1 MVDVRLCPPRFPPA
15 ISVHL
20 FTIPPA
26 FKGYLYIF
34 LAAGLWAFIGPLGKM
49 AFQEGVSPLEV
60 AFWRA
65 TLAWLCFA
73 MQAAIQSKA
82 HVAVRDLPKLAL
94 FGFLCVT
101 LFFGS
106 YQLAVE
112 KGGAA
117 LASVLLY
124 TAPAWVIF
132 LSRIIL
138 KEALT
143 GMKLAALCLTLVGVS
158 LISMSQGSFSFSL
171 DGEGGAAILFGLL
184 AGFCYSLYYIFGKQF
199 SDKYS
204 ASVLFLYI
212 LPFGALCLVPFITF
226 VEKNATAWFALGLI
240 ALFSTYGAYHFYYA
254 GLKVIEAGR
263 ASIIATAE
271 PVLAALVAWCWWGEI
286 FSATGYVGSGFI
298 LTAVIL
304 MIRK

>member
-1 MVDVRLCPPRFPPA
+1 MQTHTSR
-15 ISVHL
+15 ISPSL
-20 FTIPPA
+20 I
-26 FKGYLYIF
+26 GYVYIF

-49 AFQEGVSPLEV
+49 AFQEGISPIEV

-65 TLAWLCFA
+65 ALAWVFF
-73 MQAAIQSKA
+73 AIQAGIQQKA
-82 HVAVRDLPKLAL
+82 KVAVKDLPKLAL

-101 LFFGS
+101 LFFWS

-124 TAPAWVIF
+124 TAPAWVVC
-132 LSRIIL
+132 LSRVFL

-143 GMKLAALCLTLVGVS
+143 GGKMAALCLTLTGVTLIAMNQGIPSVSVG
-158 LISMSQGSFSFSL
+158 GK
-171 DGEGGAAILFGLL
+171 EGLAAIVFGLL

-212 LPFGALCLVPFITF
+212 LPFGALCLSPFF
-226 VEKNATAWFALGLI
+226 SFAEKNATAWLALGLI
-240 ALFSTYGAYHFYYA
+240 AFFSTYGAYHFYYA
-254 GLKVIEAGR
+254 GLRIVEAGR

-271 PVLAALVAWCWWGEI
+271 PVLAAFVAWCWWGES
-286 FSATGYVGSGFI
+286 FTMVGYGGSVLI
-298 LTAVIL
+298 IIAVIL
-304 MIRK
+304 MIRH

>member
-1 MVDVRLCPPRFPPA
+1 MHTSR
-15 ISVHL
+15 ISPSL
-20 FTIPPA
+20 I
-26 FKGYLYIF
+26 GYLYIF

-49 AFQEGVSPLEV
+49 AFQEGISPLEV

-65 TLAWLCFA
+65 ALAWVFF
-73 MQAAIQSKA
+73 AIQAGVQQKA
-82 HVAVRDLPKLAL
+82 KVAVKDLPKLAL

-124 TAPAWVIF
+124 TAPAWVIC
-132 LSRIIL
+132 LSKFFL
-138 KEALT
+138 KETLT
-143 GMKLAALCLTLVGVS
+143 GQKVVALCFTLTGVT
-158 LISMSQGSFSFSL
+158 LISMNQGTASL
-171 DGEGGAAILFGLL
+171 SVGGNEAMTAVFFGLL

-212 LPFGALCLVPFITF
+212 LPFGALCLIPFITF
-226 VEKNATAWFALGLI
+226 AEKNATAWLALGLV
-240 ALFSTYGAYHFYYA
+240 ALFSTYGAYHLYYA
-254 GLKVIEAGR
+254 GLRIIEAGR

-271 PVLAALVAWCWWGEI
+271 PVLAAFVAWCWWGES
-286 FSATGYVGSGFI
+286 FTMVGYGGSVLI
-298 LTAVIL
+298 IVAVIL
-304 MIRK
+304 MIRH